1 MSVKR
6 SSKYERRGAYHWKEL
21 EHKILHYNA
30 MLAARYNF
38 ILKAAPKKPSL
49 ILDFGCGDGYL
60 SYRLAKKGHRVIG
73 CDISMTSLKLAFD
86 QISKQIDSINITFIR
101 SSENLP
107 FPEEIFDFVVLAD
120 VIEHVPQPHEV
131 LFNLHQVLK
140 PGGKLLLST
149 PTRIE
154 GRTWDKRHYKEYSK
168 SELEDLIKQ
177 IFPGYET
184 AEQQPY
190 IFYKLY
196 MSRFLKLPISRI
208 KINLLSF
215 LGLNVFSLSKKPV
228 SRLKSCQLYAI
239 CTK

>member
-1 MSVKR
+1 MQAKR
-6 SSKYERRGAYHWKEL
+6 SSKYERRGAYHWREMEGNIVHL
-21 EHKILHYNA
+21 NA

-38 ILKAAPKKPSL
+38 ILNAAPKTPGL
-49 ILDFGCGDGYL
+49 VLDFGCGDGYL

-73 CDISMTSLKLAFD
+73 CDISLASLKLAID
-86 QISKQIDSINITFIR
+86 QINKQDDSISIPFIQ

-107 FPEEIFDFVVLAD
+107 FPREIVDFVVLAD

-131 LFNLHQVLK
+131 LYNLYQALK

-149 PTRIE
+149 PSRIE

-168 SELEDLIKQ
+168 SELEGLIKQ
-177 IFPGYET
+177 IFPIYET

-196 MSRFLKLPISRI
+196 MHRFWKLPISRI

-215 LGLNVFSLSKKPV
+215 LGLNVFSLSKIFI
-228 SRLKSCQLYAI
+228 SRLKCCQLYAI

>member
-1 MSVKR
+1 LSVQK
-6 SSKYERRGAYHWKEL
+6 SSKYERRGAYHWREM

-38 ILKAAPKKPSL
+38 ILRAAPKKTSL
-49 ILDFGCGDGYL
+49 VLDFGCGDGYL

-73 CDISMTSLKLAFD
+73 CDISLTSLRLAIN
-86 QISKQIDSINITFIR
+86 QINKQNDSINITFIR

-107 FPEEIFDFVVLAD
+107 FPKETFDFVVLAD
-120 VIEHVPQPHEV
+120 VIEHIPQPHEV
-131 LFNLHQVLK
+131 LFNLYQVLK

-149 PTRIE
+149 PSRIK
-154 GRTWDKRHYKEYSK
+154 GRTWDKHHYKEYSK

-177 IFPGYET
+177 IFSRYET

-196 MSRFLKLPISRI
+196 MSRFWKLPISRI
-208 KINLLSF
+208 KMNLLSF
-215 LGLNVFSLSKKPV
+215 LGLNVFSLSKKHV

-239 CTK
+239 CIK

>member
-1 MSVKR
+1 LSVKK
-6 SSKYERRGAYHWKEL
+6 SSKYERRGAYHWREL
-21 EHKILHYNA
+21 EHRILHYNA

-49 ILDFGCGDGYL
+49 VLDFGCGDGYL
-60 SYRLAKKGHRVIG
+60 SYRLAKNGHRVIG
-73 CDISMTSLKLAFD
+73 CDISMTSLRLAID
-86 QISKQIDSINITFIR
+86 QIKKQNDSINITFIR
-101 SSENLP
+101 NSENLP

-120 VIEHVPQPHEV
+120 VIEHVPQPSEV

-140 PGGKLLLST
+140 PGGRLLLST
-149 PTRIE
+149 PSRIE
-154 GRTWDKRHYKEYSK
+154 GRTWDKRHYKEYSE
-168 SELEDLIKQ
+168 SELQDLVKQ
-177 IFPGYET
+177 IFSRYET

-190 IFYKLY
+190 IFCKLY
-196 MSRFLKLPISRI
+196 MSRFWKLPISQI

-215 LGLNVFSLSKKPV
+215 LGLNVFSLSRKPL